1 MCCGCVC
8 STLRG
13 DPPEQSV
20 PPLPAPAPCAIQPRG
35 HCSWAEQNSPA
46 GISLTAF
53 VTEHLPAPQPFRGDR
68 NISPGSKQGSNQ
80 ATTGSFSGPQGNAR
94 HQTCPTGHGV
104 KFSLC
109 PQSSSFH
116 TNSSVLSSTNPNP
129 EPVGHSQF
137 QESLKR
143 IPNLHSSLISI
154 RSANTW

>member
-1 MCCGCVC
+1 MCWGCVC
-8 STLRG
+8 STLTG
-13 DPPEQSV
+13 DPPQQSM
-20 PPLPAPAPCAIQPRG
+20 PPLPAPAPRAIPARG
-35 HCSWAEQNSPA
+35 HCSRAEQNSPA

-53 VTEHLPAPQPFRGDR
+53 VTEHLLTPQPFRGDR

-80 ATTGSFSGPQGNAR
+80 GSFSGPQGNAR

-109 PQSSSFH
+109 PRNSSFH
-116 TNSSVLSSTNPNP
+116 TSSSVLSRTSTNP

-137 QESLKR
+137 LESLKG

-154 RSANTW
+154 RSANTG